1 MLKLKQ
7 ATIGKIGNF
16 KEFKMKNQTVKTKEV
31 LLLTDNGFLV
41 TKIYESDFEK
51 IQENEV
57 VYYVTWMDKEFKQ
70 QIRLIDTDE
79 VAFL

>member
-7 ATIGKIGNF
+7 ATIGKIGNY
-16 KEFKMKNQTVKTKEV
+16 KEFKLKNQTVKTKEV

-51 IQENEV
+51 IVENEV
-57 VYYVTWMDKEFKQ
+57 VYYVTWTDKEFKQ

>member
-7 ATIGKIGNF
+7 ATIGKIGNY

-51 IQENEV
+51 IVENEV
-57 VYYVTWMDKEFKQ
+57 VYYVTWTDKDFKQ